1 MSDNE
6 DPLLA
11 IIVGA
16 VFGAVI
22 IILGFRFLI
31 VRCDKTKKNNNS
43 SSTVKVIPS
52 KSLSTP
58 VVPQKIK
65 LRRKVT
71 HDPNN
76 TEPRKIIERIRIGIE
91 LIFKEFDQSRDGLI
105 DTQEVRKCPQEQQ
118 RTTQKKIRR
127 KWWPGTLFAQTPQN
141 PPTMGTVPKRLW
153 PLLFFSRFFIFTVF
167 SDPDPFL
174 CSFFL
179 VQSTCHHTCGTVQSS
194 TRVAAQCKRMRHY
207 F

>member
-31 VRCDKTKKNNNS
+31 VRCDKTKKNNSS

-105 DTQEVRKCPQEQQ
+105 DTQEVRKCPHQQ
-118 RTTQKKIRR
+118 RTTQIKKILEGSGGPERCLRKHHKTLQRR
-127 KWWPGTLFAQTPQN
+127 APFQKDCGHCCFSHVFLFS
-141 PPTMGTVPKRLW
+141 
-153 PLLFFSRFFIFTVF
+153 LFFPIPIHFFF
-167 SDPDPFL
+167 P
-174 CSFFL
+174 SF
-179 VQSTCHHTCGTVQSS
+179 
-194 TRVAAQCKRMRHY
+194 
-207 F
+207 

>member
-31 VRCDKTKKNNNS
+31 VRCDKTKKNNSS

-118 RTTQKKIRR
+118 RTTQKKFRR

-141 PPTMGTVPKRLW
+141 PPTTGTVPKKLW
-153 PLLFFSRFFIFTVF
+153 PLLSHVFLFSLFFPIPIHFFF
-167 SDPDPFL
+167 P
-174 CSFFL
+174 SF
-179 VQSTCHHTCGTVQSS
+179 
-194 TRVAAQCKRMRHY
+194 
-207 F
+207 

>member
-16 VFGAVI
+16 DFGAVI
-22 IILGFRFLI
+22 IILGFRYII
-31 VRCDKTKKNNNS
+31 VRCDKTKKNNNAS

-52 KSLSTP
+52 KSLSTS

-71 HDPNN
+71 HDPSN

-91 LIFKEFDQSRDGLI
+91 LIFKEFDQSRNGLI
-105 DTQEVRKCPQEQQ
+105 DPEEVRKCKDHQV
-118 RTTQKKIRR
+118 
-127 KWWPGTLFAQTPQN
+127 TPQKQRSTHSIKAEESGG
-141 PPTMGTVPKRLW
+141 PECCATTGTVQERFW
-153 PLLFFSRFFIFTVF
+153 PLLSPLFLIFLF
-167 SDPDPFL
+167 
-174 CSFFL
+174 FFL
-179 VQSTCHHTCGTVQSS
+179 PRSILPRSLSLFLLFSS
-194 TRVAAQCKRMRHY
+194 KHLSSRLRHGPK
-207 F
+207 

>member
-105 DTQEVRKCPQEQQ
+105 DTQEVRKSYPQQ
-118 RTTQKKIRR
+118 
-127 KWWPGTLFAQTPQN
+127 
-141 PPTMGTVPKRLW
+141 
-153 PLLFFSRFFIFTVF
+153 
-167 SDPDPFL
+167 
-174 CSFFL
+174 
-179 VQSTCHHTCGTVQSS
+179 
-194 TRVAAQCKRMRHY
+194 
-207 F
+207 

>member
-31 VRCDKTKKNNNS
+31 VRCDKTKKNN

-105 DTQEVRKCPQEQQ
+105 DTQEVRKSNNIPPKKNSEGSGGPERLRKHHKTLQ
-118 RTTQKKIRR
+118 RRAPFQKDC
-127 KWWPGTLFAQTPQN
+127 GHCCFSYVFLFS
-141 PPTMGTVPKRLW
+141 M
-153 PLLFFSRFFIFTVF
+153 FFPIPIHFFF
-167 SDPDPFL
+167 P
-174 CSFFL
+174 SF
-179 VQSTCHHTCGTVQSS
+179 
-194 TRVAAQCKRMRHY
+194 
-207 F
+207 